1 LIGSILSDREMG
13 LETIVRGST
22 SRREPLRRALQLTNP
37 AWICVFAGLALSLLG
52 VYGIDVAE
60 TVRPIAAGDLAAI
73 AWKQV
78 VFLIIGMLAA
88 TMIALPHFRV
98 LGWVA
103 WPAFFLSI
111 GLLVFLLVPWV
122 PEALVTPRNGARAWI
137 DLGPIDV
144 QPSEPAKVAYVLVVA
159 HYLRY
164 RSTHRTFKGLLF
176 PGLIT
181 LPPVA
186 LITLQPDLG
195 TASLFV
201 PALGAMLIAAG
212 ARLRHLAIICVAA
225 ACAAP
230 AAYPLLQD
238 HQKVRIVGLVKQFQG
253 DESSAAD
260 INFQSYTA
268 QNLIGAGRLTGMPS
282 EAARALVRYNAL
294 PERHN
299 DTIFAV
305 LCARF
310 GLLGG
315 AAIIGLN
322 LIWVLGAALTAATT
336 RVPQGRLIAVGLAGF
351 VAAQSTVNI
360 GMNLGLLPIIG
371 VTLPFVSYGGSSIVT
386 SWLMTGLIL
395 NVGLHPARPP
405 FRKSFEYADDDEQ
418 RAPGRTRIEAKRQRG
433 AVVASR

>member
-1 LIGSILSDREMG
+1 MGGISSILTDREMG

-22 SRREPLRRALQLTNP
+22 SRRESLGRALKIRNP
-37 AWICVFAGLALSLLG
+37 AWLCVFAGLCLSLLG

-60 TVRPIAAGDLAAI
+60 TVRPIAAGDLAPI

-78 VFLIIGMLAA
+78 VFLIVGLLAG

-103 WPAFFLSI
+103 WPVFFLSVA
-111 GLLVFLLVPWV
+111 LLVFLLVPFV
-122 PEALVTPRNGARAWI
+122 PESIVTPRNGARAWI
-137 DLGPIDV
+137 DLGPIDL
-144 QPSEPAKVAYVLVVA
+144 QPSEPAKVAYVLVLA

-164 RSTHRTFKGLLF
+164 RSTHRSFGGLIF

-195 TASLFV
+195 TSSLFV
-201 PALGAMLIAAG
+201 PALGAMLVAAG
-212 ARLRHLAIICVAA
+212 ARLRHLAIICIAA
-225 ACAAP
+225 GCAAP

-253 DESSAAD
+253 DQSSAAD

-268 QNLIGAGRLTGMPS
+268 QNLIGAGGVAGMPS

-305 LCARF
+305 LAARF
-310 GLLGG
+310 GLVGG
-315 AAIIGLN
+315 LAVVGLN
-322 LIWVLGAALTAATT
+322 LLWVLGAALTAATS

-351 VAAQSTVNI
+351 FAAQSTVNI
-360 GMNLGLLPIIG
+360 GMNLGLLP
-371 VTLPFVSYGGSSIVT
+371 
-386 SWLMTGLIL
+386 
-395 NVGLHPARPP
+395 
-405 FRKSFEYADDDEQ
+405 
-418 RAPGRTRIEAKRQRG
+418 
-433 AVVASR
+433 